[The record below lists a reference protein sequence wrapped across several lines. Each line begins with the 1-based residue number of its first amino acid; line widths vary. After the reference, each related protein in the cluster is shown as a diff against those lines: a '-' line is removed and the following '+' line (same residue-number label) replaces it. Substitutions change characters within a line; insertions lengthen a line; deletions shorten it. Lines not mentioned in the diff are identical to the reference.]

1 MPEFTHLHLHTE
13 FSLLDGACRIDEL
26 LDEAVKLKMP
36 ALAVT
41 EHGNMFSSV
50 VFHDHARERGLKPI
64 LGCEVYVAQGS
75 RFEKSGPQTET
86 NHLVLLAETD
96 EGYKNLIKLVSAGYT
111 EGFYYRPRI
120 DKELLARHA
129 TGLIGLSSCLKGE
142 VASALKVEQAR
153 PALEAAARLRDILG
167 KDNFFLEMQYQGIEE
182 QKVVNRGIVPLARD
196 LGLPLVATNDVHYLR
211 QGDYQPHDILL
222 CIGTGKTVNDAQ
234 RLRYT
239 GDQFFLKTAEQMA
252 AVFKDFPEA
261 LRNTMLVAER
271 CNVTIPKGQN
281 HLPSFGVPDG
291 YTLDEYF
298 EHVAREGFAQRLTR
312 LQQLAASGRLRQ
324 SIDEYVRR
332 LDYEIAMI
340 RKMGYSGYFLIV
352 WDFIR
357 YAREE
362 GIPVGP
368 GRGSAAG
375 SLVAWC
381 MRITDVD
388 PLDFDLIFERFLNPE
403 RVSLPDIDVDFC
415 ERRRGEVIDYV
426 TRKYG
431 RENVAQI
438 ITFGTMKAKAVV
450 RDVGR
455 ALDMPYADVDRIAK
469 QIPPA
474 LDMTLDKALAENP
487 ILKDMVSKDAK
498 VKEVIDIGKR
508 LEGMSRHASVHAAG
522 VVIAPGPI
530 TDYAPLYK
538 GARDEITTQWNMK
551 EVERI
556 GLLKMDFLGLSTL
569 TLIRDCLEEIKRT
582 EGIDLDIDAVPLD
595 DPKTYKV
602 FGEGAAFGIFQFE
615 SSGMRELLRKAK
627 PERLDDLIALNALYR
642 PGPLKSGM
650 VDDWVARKQGR
661 TEVKYELPQLEP
673 ILSDTYGVIAY
684 QEQVMRIAQALA
696 GFSLGQADVLRKA
709 MGKKDPKVMAK
720 QREAFMAGARAKGIN
735 EKKAT
740 KIFDLMEDFAGY
752 GFNKSHSTAYAF
764 LAYQTA
770 YLKANYPWHFAAAL
784 LTIEAQNTDK
794 LAIYLAESRDRGIPV
809 LPPDINESQLHFSVE
824 PGKGVRFGLT
834 AIKGLGEGAIRA
846 ILDARAR
853 LGGRIP
859 SLHALCEELDLRIA
873 NKRVFEALVKAG
885 ACDSLV
891 GSGKHPPLRDPLSV
905 TRARLFAAID
915 GACEHGNRLQR
926 NKDLG
931 QVDLFGGDGDS
942 SGPTVVPLPDVPPWS
957 EIEQLTYEKETL
969 GLYWTGHPIDRYA
982 GDLREYGARTTADL
996 VPRKDSPSVAVTDET
1011 DEGTS
1016 EAAARPEQANG
1027 NGSGN
1032 GTGRV
1037 SEDISIGGIISG
1049 LRPLKTRKGDR
1060 MCVFTLDDAAG
1071 SIEVVVFPE
1080 TFKQHGHYAENGCSV
1095 IVHGRFERDDESV
1108 RVLATEI
1115 APIEMV
1121 RERLAKSVAIRLS
1134 MPPHGRATCEQLL
1147 ELLAQHKGDRR
1158 VAFVILENDRHLRV
1172 TADVS
1177 GIRVRPSER
1186 LVSEVEKIC
1195 GVGSVSLR

>member
-1 MPEFTHLHLHTE
+1 MPDFVHLHLHTE

-50 VFHDHARERGLKPI
+50 VFHDLARERGLKPI

-75 RFEKSGPQTET
+75 RFDKSGPQTET
-86 NHLVLLAETD
+86 NHLVLLAETN

-120 DKELLARHA
+120 DKDLLARHA

-153 PALEAAARLRDILG
+153 PALEAAGRLRDILG
-167 KDNFFLEMQYQGIEE
+167 KDNFFLEMQYQGIDE
-182 QKVVNRGIVPLARD
+182 QKIVNRGIVPLARD

-211 QGDYQPHDILL
+211 QGDHQPHDILL

-252 AVFKDFPEA
+252 AVFKDHPEA

-291 YTLDEYF
+291 FTLDEYF
-298 EHVAREGFAQRLTR
+298 EHVAREGFAQRLAR

-332 LDYEIAMI
+332 LDYEIEMI
-340 RKMGYSGYFLIV
+340 RKMGYSGYLLIV

-474 LDMTLDKALAENP
+474 LDMTLDKALSENP
-487 ILKDMVSKDAK
+487 VLKDMVSKDAK

-569 TLIRDCLEEIKRT
+569 TLIHDCLEEIKRT
-582 EGIDLDIDAVPLD
+582 EGVELDIDAIPLD

-615 SSGMRELLRKAK
+615 SSGMRDLLRKAK

-720 QREAFMAGARAKGIN
+720 QREAFMEGARAKGIN

-740 KIFDLMEDFAGY
+740 KIFDLMEYFAGY

-794 LAIYLAESRDRGIPV
+794 LAMYLAESRDRGIPV

-834 AIKGLGEGAIRA
+834 AIKGLGEGAIRT

-859 SLHALCEELDLRIA
+859 SLHALCEDLDLRIA

-891 GSGKHPPLRDPLSV
+891 GSTNHPPLREPLNV
-905 TRARLFAAID
+905 TRARLFAVID
-915 GACEHGNRLQR
+915 GACEHGSRLQR

-931 QVDLFGGDGDS
+931 QVDLFGSDGENA
-942 SGPTVVPLPDVPPWS
+942 GPTIVPLPDVAPWS
-957 EIEQLTYEKETL
+957 ELEQLTYEKETL

-982 GDLREYGARTTADL
+982 DDLREYGARTTADL
-996 VPRKDSPSVAVTDET
+996 VPKREAATLVL
-1011 DEGTS
+1011 DEG
-1016 EAAARPEQANG
+1016 EDAAEPIARPE
-1027 NGSGN
+1027 NGSGA
-1032 GTGRV
+1032 GTSRV
-1037 SEDISIGGIISG
+1037 AEDVSIGGIVSG

-1080 TFKQHGHYAENGCSV
+1080 TFKQHGHQAENGRSV
-1095 IVHGRFERDDESV
+1095 LVHGRFERDDESV
-1108 RVLATEI
+1108 RILATEMV
-1115 APIEMV
+1115 PIEMV

-1134 MPPHGRATCEQLL
+1134 MPPHGRATFERLL

-1158 VAFVILENDRHLRV
+1158 VAFVILEQDRHLRV

-1177 GIRVRPSER
+1177 GMRVRPSER

-1195 GVGSVSLR
+1195 GAGSVSLR

>member
-1 MPEFTHLHLHTE
+1 MNEFVHLHLHTE

-86 NHLVLLAETD
+86 NHLVLLAETN
-96 EGYKNLIKLVSAGYT
+96 EGYSNLIKLVSAGYT

-120 DKELLARHA
+120 DKDLLAKHA
-129 TGLIGLSSCLKGE
+129 KGLIGLSSCLKGE

-167 KDNFFLEMQYQGIEE
+167 AENFFLEMQYQGIED
-182 QKVVNRGIVPLARD
+182 QKIVNRGLIPLARE
-196 LGLPLVATNDVHYLR
+196 LSLPLVATNDVHYLR

-239 GDQFFLKTAEQMA
+239 GDQFFLKTADQMA
-252 AVFKDFPEA
+252 QVFAGYEDA
-261 LRNTMLVAER
+261 LTNTVRVAER

-291 YTLDEYF
+291 FTLDQYF
-298 EHVAREGFAQRLTR
+298 EHIAREGFAQRLGR
-312 LQQLAASGRLRQ
+312 LQHLAAAGRLRH
-324 SIDEYVRR
+324 SIEDYERR
-332 LDYEIAMI
+332 LEYEIAMI
-340 RKMGYSGYFLIV
+340 RQMGYTGYFLIV

-357 YAREE
+357 HAREQ

-375 SLVAWC
+375 SVVAWS

-388 PLDFDLIFERFLNPE
+388 PIEFELIFERFLNPE
-403 RVSLPDIDVDFC
+403 RVSMPDIDVDFC
-415 ERRRGEVIDYV
+415 ERRRGEVIEYV

-487 ILKDMVSKDAK
+487 VLKDMAAKDPK
-498 VKEVIDIGKR
+498 VKEVLDIGKR

-538 GARDEITTQWNMK
+538 GQRDELTTQWNMK
-551 EVERI
+551 EIERV

-569 TLIRDCLEEIKRT
+569 TLIDDALKEIKRT
-582 EGIDLDIDAVPLD
+582 EGIDLDIDSIPLD
-595 DPKTYKV
+595 DARTYRV
-602 FGEGAAFGIFQFE
+602 FAEGAAYGIFQFE

-627 PERLDDLIALNALYR
+627 PESLEDLIALNALYR
-642 PGPLKSGM
+642 PGPLRSGM

-661 TEVKYELPQLEP
+661 TEVKYELPALQP
-673 ILSDTYGVIAY
+673 ILAETYGVIAY

-720 QREAFMAGARAKGIN
+720 QREAFMAGAKAKGVN
-735 EKKAT
+735 EKKAG
-740 KIFDLMEDFAGY
+740 KIFDLMEYFAGY
-752 GFNKSHSTAYAF
+752 GFPKAHSTAYAF

-770 YLKANYPWHFAAAL
+770 YLKANYPSHFTAAL
-784 LTIEAQNTDK
+784 LTVEAQNTDK
-794 LAIYLAESRDRGIPV
+794 LAMYLTEARDRGV
-809 LPPDINESQLHFSVE
+809 TLLPPDINQSQLPFSVE
-824 PGKGVRFGLT
+824 KRADGSRPVRFGLT
-834 AIKGLGEGAIRA
+834 AIKGLGEGAINS
-846 ILDARAR
+846 ILAARAQ

-859 SLHALCEELDLRIA
+859 SLHALCESLDLRLA
-873 NKRVFEALVKAG
+873 NKRVFEALVKSG

-891 GSGKHPPLRDPLSV
+891 TEERPLREV
-905 TRARLFAAID
+905 RARLFATID
-915 GACEHGNRLQR
+915 GACDHGNRVQR

-931 QVDLFGGDGDS
+931 QVDLFGGDDT
-942 SGPTVVPLPDVPPWS
+942 SGQALAAAPLPDVAPWS
-957 EIEQLTYEKETL
+957 EIEQLNYEKEAL

-982 GDLREYGARTTADL
+982 EDLRIYGAKTTADL
-996 VPRKDSPSVAVTDET
+996 LPKRVPADEESLNLSVESA
-1011 DEGTS
+1011 G
-1016 EAAARPEQANG
+1016 AAAAAPSNG
-1027 NGSGN
+1027 NGN
-1032 GTGRV
+1032 GHLG
-1037 SEDISIGGIISG
+1037 EEISIGGIVSG

-1060 MCVFTLDDAAG
+1060 MCVFFLDDAAG
-1071 SIEVVVFPE
+1071 SLEVVVFPE
-1080 TFKQHGHYAENGCSV
+1080 AFKQFGHLADNGQMV
-1095 IVHGRFERDDESV
+1095 LVKGKFERDDESA
-1108 RVLATEI
+1108 RLLASEI
-1115 APIEMV
+1115 APVEAV
-1121 RERLAKSVAIRLS
+1121 RERLARSVAIRLS
-1134 MPPHGRATCEQLL
+1134 TPPHDRATFERLW
-1147 ELLAQHKGDRR
+1147 EVFAQHKGDRR
-1158 VAFVILENDRHLRV
+1158 VAFDIELQASDRRLRV
-1172 TADVS
+1172 KVDVNAQ
-1177 GIRVRPSER
+1177 IRVRPSER

-1195 GVGSVSLR
+1195 GAGSVTLR